1 MSLNRKVCAGSL
13 LLGIAGSLI
22 YMDAGAQRYP
32 VRPIRLIVGFPVGGA
47 ADIVARI
54 VGQKLGERFQQQ
66 IVVDNRSGAGGV
78 IAAEITAKAAPD
90 GYTLLM
96 ISSSY
101 AVNAGFRKKLP
112 YDLVKDFAAVTLVAS
127 APLILIGHP
136 SLPARA
142 VSELI
147 EMARA
152 RPGQLNLASS
162 GGSGTITHLTGE
174 LLKLMANI
182 DLTHVPYKG
191 AAPALTDLISGQVQ
205 LAFSSLPAA
214 LPQIK
219 AGRVKAIAVT
229 SAKRAGA
236 APDIPTIAESGVAG
250 YDATNWY
257 GVLAP
262 AATPKRIVGSLNA
275 GMLQV
280 LRSPDVADAITRQG
294 ADPLGSTPEEFERYM
309 KAEIA
314 KWTKVIRDAGVR
326 PE

>member
-1 MSLNRKVCAGSL
+1 MSVKREFCAGTA

-22 YMDAGAQRYP
+22 CVDAGAQP
-32 VRPIRLIVGFPVGGA
+32 FPLRPIRLIVGFAPGGA
-47 ADIVARI
+47 IDIIARI
-54 VGQKLGERFQQQ
+54 VGQQLGESFKHQ
-66 IVVDNRSGAGGV
+66 IVVDNRTGASGA
-78 IAAEITAKAAPD
+78 IANEITAKAAPD

-101 AVNAGFRKKLP
+101 AVHAGFRKKLP
-112 YDLVKDFAAVTLVAS
+112 YDPVKDFAAVALVAS
-127 APLILIGHP
+127 APLILLANP
-136 SLPARA
+136 SLPAKS
-142 VSELI
+142 VTELI

-152 RPGQLNLASS
+152 KPGQLNLASS

-182 DLTHVPYKG
+182 DLMHVPYKG
-191 AAPALTDLISGQVQ
+191 AAQALTDVISGQVQ
-205 LAFSSLPAA
+205 LLFSSVPAA

-219 AGRVKAIAVT
+219 SGRVRAIAVT
-229 SAKRAGA
+229 SIKRSGA
-236 APDIPTIAESGVAG
+236 APEIPTIAESGVAG
-250 YDATNWY
+250 YEATNWY

-262 AATPKRIVGSLNA
+262 AATPKQIVGKLNVEI
-275 GMLQV
+275 LQA

-294 ADPLGSTPEEFERYM
+294 ADPLGGTPSEFASYLN
-309 KAEIA
+309 AEIA